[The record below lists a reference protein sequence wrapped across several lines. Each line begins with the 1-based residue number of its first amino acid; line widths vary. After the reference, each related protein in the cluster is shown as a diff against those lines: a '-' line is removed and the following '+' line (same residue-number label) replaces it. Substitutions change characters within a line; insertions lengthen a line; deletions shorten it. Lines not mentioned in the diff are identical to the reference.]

1 MDPPSVDVSMSARMA
16 ILWQTNKP
24 LVIAIIAAIVLII
37 IGIILLIVFLV
48 IKPGSNNSETTLTP
62 ANTANGTK
70 AVVTTA
76 KHLYVHLRNMA
87 N

>member
-1 MDPPSVDVSMSARMA
+1 MNPPNVDVSMSAKIA
-16 ILWQTNKP
+16 LLWQTNKP

-48 IKPGSNNSETTLTP
+48 IKPGSNSETTLTP
-62 ANTANGTK
+62 ANTTNGTK
-70 AVVTTA
+70 AAVATA